1 GVIVEGPTL
10 CSIGPSGEMLPC
22 PQSNEDDYGYNI
34 HIIRYAKSNKS
45 YAICVHLSARHTL
58 DRLKE
63 TFLKHKYFDDVLNF
77 APESAIVE
85 NGLLFASYLQ
95 GERTPHGDAYIRG
108 IFIGINSNTS
118 EEDFSRATIE
128 GITYSLYESIVYM
141 RARGRQIDE
150 IISIGGGA
158 KNSFW

>member
-1 GVIVEGPTL
+1 MNLAT
-10 CSIGPSGEMLPC
+10 
-22 PQSNEDDYGYNI
+22 
-34 HIIRYAKSNKS
+34 K
-45 YAICVHLSARHTL
+45 
-58 DRLKE
+58 
-63 TFLKHKYFDDVLNF
+63 
-77 APESAIVE
+77 SAIGA
-85 NGLLFASYLQ
+85 NGLLFAPYLQ

-108 IFIGINSNTS
+108 SFIGINSNTS

-158 KNSFW
+158 KNSFWLQMQADIFNAKVTALKYEEGPSMGSGYASGLRFRMV